1 MRRAIAIVMGMIIGQ
16 MAWGQTKPT
25 SRPMDPQ
32 TAAATQAS
40 KLSEKLSVTEHEMK
54 VGNQVLKYKATA
66 GYMVVK
72 NEEGKEKANF
82 FFVAYE
88 KNLEGGDKSERPI
101 TYVFN
106 GGPGAAAVWLH
117 MGTAGPKRVSLL
129 EDGQVPAPPYRLGED
144 QYSGLGFSDMGFFDT
159 VR

>member
-1 MRRAIAIVMGMIIGQ
+1 MPRPPPVPGEGRVRYHAGMRRAIAIGLVMIVGRIGF
-16 MAWGQTKPT
+16 GQATRPT
-25 SRPMDPQ
+25 SKPMDPQ

-54 VGNQVLKYKATA
+54 VGNSVIKYKATA

-88 KNLEGGDKSERPI
+88 KN
-101 TYVFN
+101 
-106 GGPGAAAVWLH
+106 
-117 MGTAGPKRVSLL
+117 
-129 EDGQVPAPPYRLGED
+129 
-144 QYSGLGFSDMGFFDT
+144 
-159 VR
+159 

>member
-1 MRRAIAIVMGMIIGQ
+1 MPGMRRAIAIVAVMVIGQ

-54 VGNQVLKYKATA
+54 IGNRVIKYKATA
-66 GYMVVK
+66 GYTVVK

-82 FFVAYE
+82 FFVAHE
-88 KNLEGGDKSERPI
+88 KNLEGGDKNQRP
-101 TYVFN
+101 TPDDFT
-106 GGPGAAAVWLH
+106 G
-117 MGTAGPKRVSLL
+117 
-129 EDGQVPAPPYRLGED
+129 VP
-144 QYSGLGFSDMGFFDT
+144 
-159 VR
+159 